1 MDLLKQIKASN
12 WDDALKR
19 LNDCSEETRTHF
31 AMLILQLADC
41 YGKDCKSKAVVLIDR
56 GDDRM
61 ALFSAGADEM
71 DAATMVRAAAEV
83 LVDVI
88 TADAPP
94 REMFN

>member
-1 MDLLKQIKASN
+1 MDLLKQMKADN

-19 LNDCSEETRTHF
+19 LQACPEDTRTHF
-31 AMLILQLADC
+31 AMLILQLAEC
-41 YGKDCKSKAVVLIDR
+41 YGKDHTSKAVVLIDK
-56 GDDRM
+56 GDRM

-83 LVDVI
+83 LVDVV
-88 TADAPP
+88 TSEAPP